1 MKQIICIKINEHSP
15 VKAWQIPEE
24 QFNSFLHINGIQID
38 MDKLKKDSEKGS
50 LYYTSESLSDCYLI
64 KIEEK

>member
-1 MKQIICIKINEHSP
+1 MKQIICIKIHSHSP

-24 QFNSFLHINGIQID
+24 QFNSFLNISGIQID
-38 MDKLKKDSEKGS
+38 MEKLKKDSANGI
-50 LYYTSESLSDCYLI
+50 LHYTSESLSDCYLI